1 MTESWKTRLHASI
14 PWGSSTN
21 SKASRLLPEEPEV
34 IVRGDGCRVWDDK
47 GREFID
53 YKVALGPVTLGH
65 RFGAVDDAIRRQLE
79 DGISF
84 GEPHPLEAEVAELF
98 CSLVPGAEQA
108 RFLKTGG
115 EANAAAI
122 RLARAFTG
130 RDHVVQIG
138 YNGWL
143 NSLALGAM
151 TRPGHRADHPSGVPL
166 ALAELHHQLPWN
178 DLDALEEV
186 FGAYRGQ
193 IAAIVVAADYAGMAD
208 GATFYPALRQLADR
222 EGALLIYDEIVT
234 GFRIAIGGVSEYFG
248 VVPDLAVFA
257 KGLANGMPL
266 SVYTGRKDVLDLID
280 RGEVVVTSTLAGD
293 ALSLAAAKATMTTYR
308 ERGVT
313 DHMWRTSTTLWD
325 GVAQLFREFDVPLT
339 VQGFA
344 PCPAIVPHPDSPGAF
359 DDFVRAGYRNGVAIG
374 GIPYVTFSHGDADIA
389 ETLDRLRTACEQL
402 QD

>member
-65 RFGAVDDAIRRQLE
+65 RFPAVDDAIRRQLD

-98 CSLVPGAEQA
+98 RSVVPGAQQA

-115 EANAAAI
+115 EAVAATI

-130 RDHVVQIG
+130 RDHIIQIG

-151 TRPGHRADHPSGVPL
+151 TRPGQRSEHPLGVPL
-166 ALAELHHQLPWN
+166 ELAKLHHQLGWN
-178 DLDALEEV
+178 DPEALEAV
-186 FGAYRGQ
+186 FAAFPGQ
-193 IAAIVVAADYAGMAD
+193 IAAIVVAADYAGMAE
-208 GATFYPALRQLADR
+208 GATFYPLLRALADR

-234 GFRIAIGGVSEYFG
+234 GFRIAVGGVSEYFG
-248 VVPDLAVFA
+248 VTPDLAVFA

-266 SVYTGRKDVLDLID
+266 SVYAGRKDVLALID

-293 ALSLAAAKATMTTYR
+293 ALSLAAAKATITTYR
-308 ERGVT
+308 
-313 DHMWRTSTTLWD
+313 DHDVIDHIWRVSTMLWD
-325 GVAQLFREFDVPLT
+325 GVSALFREFELPLK
-339 VQGFA
+339 VQGLP
-344 PCPAIVPHPDSPGAF
+344 PCPAIVADADAPDAF

-374 GIPYVTFSHGDADIA
+374 GIPYVTYSHSEADIA
-389 ETLDRLRTACEQL
+389 ETLDRLRTACEEL
-402 QD
+402 TA